1 MAENTNSP
9 YDKELDFNYVSGKV
23 KGYFSKTG
31 DSFFNAVQF
40 VKRNIIV
47 LVLLFI
53 VGAGFGYY
61 KDYKKGP
68 YYKNQI
74 FVIPNFKSVD
84 YLYSQA
90 DFLNSR
96 VGDSVFFSNLGINST
111 KQIRKVE
118 VEPVVDIYDFVR
130 EEEDETKYMIL
141 KLMADNG
148 DINKI
153 MEEKTTSKNY
163 KFHVINYFSSE
174 WSNQQTVDGIMKF
187 LNNDPFL
194 ESMQKEWT
202 KNMEIKIAANDTL
215 LKQIDG
221 ILDSY
226 AKKMSGNSV
235 VFNEEKALDEV
246 LKEKQRLV
254 DEQARNR
261 VDLVNYS
268 KIIKDGSVVLNVN
281 EPTVLRGKMKIIY
294 PVIFIGVFVLL
305 AWFVSFYKRQVNKR
319 NILIKENE

>member
-1 MAENTNSP
+1 MAENTNNP
-9 YDKELDFNYVSGKV
+9 YDKELDFNYVSGKM
-23 KGYFSKTG
+23 KGYFAKTG

-61 KDYKKGP
+61 KDFKKGP

-96 VGDSVFFSNLGINST
+96 VDDSVFFSKLGINSK

-130 EEEDETKYMIL
+130 EDENTKFQIL

-153 MEEKTTSKNY
+153 MEEEVTGKNY

-246 LKEKQRLV
+246 LKEKQKLV

-268 KIIKDGSVVLNVN
+268 KIIKDGSVVLNIN
-281 EPTVLRGKMKIIY
+281 EPTFLRGKMKIIY
-294 PVIFIGVFVLL
+294 PVLLIAVFVLL
-305 AWFVSFYKRQVNKR
+305 VRFLSFYKRQVNKR
-319 NILIKENE
+319 KIVITDNE

>member
-23 KGYFSKTG
+23 KGYFTKTG

-47 LVLLFI
+47 LVILFI
-53 VGAGFGYY
+53 AGAGLGYY
-61 KDYKKGP
+61 KDYKTGP
-68 YYKNQI
+68 YFKNQI

-84 YLYSQA
+84 YLYSQV

-96 VGDSVFFSNLGINST
+96 VGDSTFFQNIGINST
-111 KQIRKVE
+111 KQVRKLKVE
-118 VEPVVDIYDFVR
+118 PIVDIYDFVR
-130 EEEDETKYMIL
+130 ENDNLKFQVL

-153 MEEKTTSKNY
+153 MEDDVTSKNY
-163 KFHVINYFSSE
+163 KFHVINYYSSE
-174 WSNQQTVDGIMKF
+174 WSTQQTVDGLMKF
-187 LNNDPFL
+187 LNDDSFL

-221 ILDSY
+221 ILNGY

-246 LKEKQRLV
+246 LKEKQKLV

-261 VDLVNYS
+261 VDLANYS
-268 KIIKDGSVVLNVN
+268 KIVKDASVVLNIH
-281 EPTVLRGKMKIIY
+281 EPMLLRGKMKMVY
-294 PVIFIGVFVLL
+294 PLLFIAIFVLL
-305 AWFVSFYKRQVNKR
+305 ARFVSFYKRQVNKR
-319 NILIKENE
+319 KIVITENE

>member
-9 YDKELDFNYVSGKV
+9 YDKELDFKYVSGKV
-23 KGYFSKTG
+23 KGYFTKTG

-47 LVLLFI
+47 LVILFI
-53 VGAGFGYY
+53 AGAGLGYY

-68 YYKNQI
+68 YFKNQI

-96 VGDSVFFSNLGINST
+96 VGDSAFFSNLGINST
-111 KQIRKVE
+111 KQVRKVE

-130 EEEDETKYMIL
+130 EDDNLKFQVL

-153 MEEKTTSKNY
+153 MEEDVTSKNY
-163 KFHVINYFSSE
+163 KFHVINYYSSE
-174 WSNQQTVDGIMKF
+174 WSNQQTVEGIMKY
-187 LNNDPFL
+187 LNSDPFL

-221 ILDSY
+221 ILNSY
-226 AKKMSGNSV
+226 SKKMSGNSV

-246 LKEKQRLV
+246 LKEKQKLV

-268 KIIKDGSVVLNVN
+268 KIIKDGSAVLNIN
-281 EPTVLRGKMKIIY
+281 EPTLLRGKMKMIY
-294 PVIFIGVFVLL
+294 PVVFIGIFVLL

-319 NILIKENE
+319 KIVITENE